1 LPRLALRTAG
11 WSLVATLGAVGV
23 APARAGGLPTLEERL
38 HDTAG
43 QIVVVNFWAA
53 WCGPCKKELPLL
65 AQLQREYEGR
75 GVRFVGASADAKD
88 ERDAAEGLV
97 AASGVS
103 YPVVFGLSDVEMRRL
118 GLGSLLPATAVF
130 DRDGTRAFRIIGEVT
145 RKRLVAR
152 LEWLLGPRTGEPPKE
167 LQLPPG
173 VDRAPYQ
180 E

>member
-1 LPRLALRTAG
+1 MPALRTAA
-11 WSLVATLGAVGV
+11 WSLIATLLAVGV
-23 APARAGGLPTLEERL
+23 GPAHAGEISPLEKRL
-38 HDTAG
+38 RDTAG

-65 AQLQREYEGR
+65 ARLQREYGSR
-75 GVRFVGASADAKD
+75 DVRFVGASADAAD
-88 ERDAAEGLV
+88 DRDAAEMLL
-97 AASGVS
+97 ADSGVT
-103 YPVVFGLSDVEMRRL
+103 YPVVFGLSDLEMRRL

-152 LEWLLGPRTGEPPKE
+152 LEWLLGPRTGESPKE

-173 VDRAPYQ
+173 VDRTPY
-180 E
+180 ED